1 MPQTQPPFQRSE
13 DHSPGREHVPK
24 NSRPFRDSLYLVPFI
39 VWLHA
44 IFSVFVC
51 IHKLITSQHWPNP
64 KWEMT
69 KHEPVDFLWER
80 IICSIWQ
87 RGQWQWIASVYVSAE
102 LVLFKPAESLSA
114 EMGIMI
120 DWAVIEIVQKGAPV
134 RNSFVSCDLRKSSSN
149 VRINPQ
155 IQATF

>member
-1 MPQTQPPFQRSE
+1 
-13 DHSPGREHVPK
+13 
-24 NSRPFRDSLYLVPFI
+24 
-39 VWLHA
+39 
-44 IFSVFVC
+44 
-51 IHKLITSQHWPNP
+51 
-64 KWEMT
+64 MT

-102 LVLFKPAESLSA
+102 LVLFKPAESLRA

>member
-1 MPQTQPPFQRSE
+1 MF
-13 DHSPGREHVPK
+13 
-24 NSRPFRDSLYLVPFI
+24 YLAARAVA
-39 VWLHA
+39 VD
-44 IFSVFVC
+44 C
-51 IHKLITSQHWPNP
+51 ICLC
-64 KWEMT
+64 
-69 KHEPVDFLWER
+69 FCR
-80 IICSIWQ
+80 I
-87 RGQWQWIASVYVSAE
+87 GA
-102 LVLFKPAESLSA
+102 FKPAESLSA